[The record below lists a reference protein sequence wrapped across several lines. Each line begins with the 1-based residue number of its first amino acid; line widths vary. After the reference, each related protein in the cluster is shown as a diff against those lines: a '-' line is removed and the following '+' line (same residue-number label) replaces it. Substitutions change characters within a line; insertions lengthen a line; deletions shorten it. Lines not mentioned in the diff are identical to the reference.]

1 MEQPEKIAE
10 SNMNVDIGVKV
21 QANLDPLVQAT
32 PKGLKTLFSLL
43 LGKRYIDADRA
54 ARLSEAQNAVDA
66 RKIIQGEATFDQV
79 TGGLLETSTGRNEIR
94 ALVREAIQDNE
105 IANLISCTVHAS
117 KDIANDKISNES
129 EVSSEF
135 LNRWRNEA
143 KFISEET
150 AQVIWGRILSEEVKE
165 PNSISI
171 RTLDVIKSLTKE
183 EAEAFREACKF
194 VFFERLLFDSTV
206 DGIPIPQ
213 QSYEL
218 LRDAGL
224 IVNYQ
229 KGFYSGTTW
238 PSTKILF
245 DKAPVEVHYLR
256 VGKIFIYAEKS
267 QVKEPPSSSYWQLT
281 KAGRE
286 MCRIISRE
294 LEYDVFALA
303 NALADNSPD
312 LKGLLKHTVYSS
324 VEKNEIDFS
333 RIQSVF

>member
-1 MEQPEKIAE
+1 MDQPEKSTE
-10 SNMNVDIGVKV
+10 SSMNVDIGVKV

-32 PKGLKTLFSLL
+32 PKGLKTLLSLL
-43 LGKRYIDADRA
+43 FGKRYIEADRS
-54 ARLSEAQNAVDA
+54 ARLSEAQNAVDV
-66 RKIIQGEATFDQV
+66 RKILQGEVTFDQA
-79 TGGLLETSTGRNEIR
+79 TGGLLETSAGRNEIR

-105 IANLISCTVHAS
+105 IANLISCTLNAS
-117 KDIANDKISNES
+117 KELEDDNISNES
-129 EVSSEF
+129 EVSPEF

-150 AQVIWGRILSEEVKE
+150 AQIIWGRILSEEVKE

-194 VFFERLLFDSTV
+194 VLFEQYLFDSTV

-213 QSYEL
+213 QNYEL

-224 IVNYQ
+224 IINYQ
-229 KGFYSGTTW
+229 KGVYTASNW
-238 PSTKILF
+238 PETKVYF
-245 DKAPVEVHYLR
+245 DKAPLDTYFLR
-256 VGKIFIYAEKS
+256 VGKIFMYVEKRLAG
-267 QVKEPPSSSYWQLT
+267 QRPSFAYWQLT

-294 LEYDVFALA
+294 LEYDVVAIA
-303 NALADNSPD
+303 NAVTEKSSGYKSV
-312 LKGLLKHTVYSS
+312 LKYSTYTN
-324 VEKNEIDFS
+324 VEKNEVDLSSI
-333 RIQSVF
+333 RSVF